1 MLKLLRTK
9 LKYKGNIYFI
19 RLIMKCGNMAVLQKP
34 HSNSNSNVGM
44 YVLSQSGGSA
54 AIMLSLL
61 FKNFRLP
68 FGLRASVAEIVI
80 NLGKLN

>member
-1 MLKLLRTK
+1 
-9 LKYKGNIYFI
+9 
-19 RLIMKCGNMAVLQKP
+19 
-34 HSNSNSNVGM
+34 M
-44 YVLSQSGGSA
+44 YVLSQSEGSA
-54 AIMLSLL
+54 VIMLSLL